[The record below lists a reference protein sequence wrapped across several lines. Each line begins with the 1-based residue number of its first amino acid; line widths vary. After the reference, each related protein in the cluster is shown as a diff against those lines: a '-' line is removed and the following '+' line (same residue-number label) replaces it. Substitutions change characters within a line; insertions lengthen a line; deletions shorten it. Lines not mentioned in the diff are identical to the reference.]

1 MTGLVS
7 IWGVL
12 RRTPQSPLALRR
24 SEFGSARYLWLWL
37 VLLASGA
44 SAAQPQFWKIEGS
57 KDFLEGDTDGLSVDS
72 EGRVRLAPATRP
84 LHDPE
89 APTVWALARDRE
101 GRVYAATGNEGRVFR
116 IDGAGTASVAYDAAE
131 LEAHALAIDGDGR
144 VYAASSPDGAVY
156 RLDRSGR
163 GEKFFD
169 PDEKYIWAL
178 AIDQKGRLL
187 VATGAEGRVHRVPLE
202 GSSAGQGE
210 VVLSGLDGHITSLA
224 VDPAG
229 NVYAGSSPGGIVY
242 RVDPAGKVFVLHDA
256 PFREVKAL
264 AVAEDGSVYAAVI
277 DGRERDDSRAPLP
290 ALPTAPAPTP
300 APSAPAGE
308 VTVTESFSIA
318 GVALPPVMP
327 TPRAEPGRGATRGAV
342 LRILP
347 GGEIETLWSSSDE
360 MPHSLAVEEGGVL
373 AGTGNKGKLYRIRND
388 RTWAMLASF
397 PAEQVTSLLRG
408 AAGQVHVATSN
419 PGRVHLLEPQP
430 ARAGTFVSPVKDTE
444 TVSTWGRVRWEGV
457 TPPGTKIEVQ
467 TRSGNTG
474 VPDGTWT
481 AWSAPVAG
489 PEGAA
494 IPSEKARFLQLKVV
508 LTGAAGPTPILDT
521 VTAAYLQR
529 NLRPQIQAVTVH
541 PPGEIFQRPLSISGD
556 TDILGYDGPMPAD
569 IRSTAA
575 TSSTAT
581 SGGGRS
587 SSAASPS
594 FGRKMYQRGLQT
606 FSWKA
611 DDPNGDTLSFEV
623 HYRRVGDT
631 QYRLLRKASEEAVIA
646 WDTST
651 VPNGRYVL
659 RVTASDSPSNPE
671 ALALAGDR
679 ESAPFDVDNTP
690 PDVVVSAA
698 GRGRVQAVV
707 RDTSSQVRR
716 AEFSVDG
723 GRWQEVHPGDGIN
736 DALEERYDI
745 PLPALTGPSPHI
757 VVVRASDALG
767 NVSTGRVEIP

>member
-1 MTGLVS
+1 VTALHPA
-7 IWGVL
+7 
-12 RRTPQSPLALRR
+12 RRTLFGLILAL
-24 SEFGSARYLWLWL
+24 
-37 VLLASGA
+37 LAVASLA
-44 SAAQPQFWKIEGS
+44 SAAQPQFWKIEGA
-57 KDFLEGDTDGLSVDS
+57 KEFLEGDTEGLSVDS
-72 EGRVRLAPATRP
+72 EGRVRLAPATKP

-89 APTVWALARDRE
+89 APTVWALARDRD
-101 GRVYAATGNEGRVFR
+101 GRIFAATGNEGRVFR

-131 LEAHALAIDGDGR
+131 LEAHALAVDGEGR
-144 VYAASSPDGAVY
+144 VYAGSSPDGAVY
-156 RLDRSGR
+156 RLDKSGR

-169 PDEKYIWAL
+169 PDEKYVWAL
-178 AIDQKGRLL
+178 AVDRQGRLL
-187 VATGAEGRVHRVPLE
+187 VATGAEGRVHRVPVE
-202 GSSAGQGE
+202 GPSAGKGE
-210 VVLSGLDGHITSLA
+210 LVLSGLDGHITSLA

-229 NVYAGSSPGGIVY
+229 NVYAGSSPSGIVY
-242 RVDPAGKVFVLHDA
+242 RIDPAGKVFVLHDA

-264 AVAEDGSVYAAVI
+264 AVGEDGGVYAAVI
-277 DGRERDDSRAPLP
+277 DGRERDDSRAPVP
-290 ALPTAPAPTP
+290 ALPAPLVPTP

-308 VTVTESFSIA
+308 VTVTESFSVA
-318 GVALPPVMP
+318 GVALPPAMP
-327 TPRAEPGRGATRGAV
+327 AARAEPGRGATRGAV

-347 GGEIETLWSSSDE
+347 GGEIETLWSSTDE
-360 MPHSLAVEEGGVL
+360 MPHALAVEEGGVL

-408 AAGQVHVATSN
+408 AAGAVHVATSN
-419 PGRVHLLEPQP
+419 PGRIHVLESQP
-430 ARAGTFVSPVKDTE
+430 ASAGTFVSPVKDTE

-474 VPDGTWT
+474 VPDATWT

-489 PEGAA
+489 PEGAP
-494 IPSEKARFLQLKVV
+494 IGSEKARFLQLKVL
-508 LTGAAGPTPILDT
+508 LTGAGGPTPILDT
-521 VTAAYLQR
+521 LTAAYLQR

-556 TDILGYDGPMPAD
+556 TDILGYEGPMPAD
-569 IRSTAA
+569 IRSTASAAPA
-575 TSSTAT
+575 TPT
-581 SGGGRS
+581 GGSR
-587 SSAASPS
+587 SSAAAAPS

-611 DDPNGDTLSFEV
+611 DDPNGDSLSYEV

-631 QYRLLRKASEEAVIA
+631 RYRLLRKASEEAVIA

-651 VPNGRYVL
+651 VPNGRYVV

-671 ALALAGDR
+671 SLALAGDR

-690 PDVVVSAA
+690 PDVTVTAA
-698 GRGRVQAVV
+698 GGGRVQAVV
-707 RDTSSQVRR
+707 RDASSQVRR

-723 GRWQEVHPGDGIN
+723 GRWQEIHPGDGIN
-736 DALEERYDI
+736 DALEERYEI
-745 PLPALTGPSPHI
+745 PLPALAGPSPHI

-767 NVSTGRVEIP
+767 NVSTGRIELP

>member
-1 MTGLVS
+1 LLFVS
-7 IWGVL
+7 V
-12 RRTPQSPLALRR
+12 
-24 SEFGSARYLWLWL
+24 
-37 VLLASGA
+37 ASVA
-44 SAAQPQFWKIEGS
+44 SAAQPQFWRIEGS
-57 KDFLEGDTDGLSVDS
+57 REFLEGDTEGLSVDS
-72 EGRVRLAPATRP
+72 EGRVRLAPAARP

-101 GRVYAATGNEGRVFR
+101 GRIYAATGNEGRVYR
-116 IDGAGTASVAYDAAE
+116 VDGAGTASVAYDAAE
-131 LEAHALAIDGDGR
+131 LEAHALAVDADGR

-163 GEKFFD
+163 GETFFD
-169 PDEKYIWAL
+169 PAEKYIWAL
-178 AIDQKGRLL
+178 AVDRQSRLL
-187 VATGAEGRVHRVPLE
+187 VATGAEGRVHRVPVE
-202 GSSAGQGE
+202 GGSAGTGE
-210 VVLSGLDGHITSLA
+210 VILSGLDGHITSLA
-224 VDPAG
+224 VDGAG
-229 NVYAGSSPGGIVY
+229 NIYAGSSPAGIVY
-242 RVDPAGKVFVLHDA
+242 RIDPAGKVFVLHDA

-264 AVAEDGSVYAAVI
+264 AVADDGSVYAAVI

-290 ALPTAPAPTP
+290 AIPVAPTPTP

-318 GVALPPVMP
+318 GVALPPAIP
-327 TPRAEPGRGATRGAV
+327 AQRADSSRGATRGAV

-347 GGEIETLWSSSDE
+347 GGDIETLWSSSEE
-360 MPHSLAVEEGGVL
+360 MPHSLAVEDGGVL

-408 AAGQVHVATSN
+408 GGGAVHVATSN
-419 PGRVHLLEPQP
+419 PGRVHVLESQP
-430 ARAGTFVSPVKDTE
+430 ARSGTFVSPVKDTE
-444 TVSTWGRVRWEGV
+444 TTSTWGRVRWEGV
-457 TPPGTKIEVQ
+457 TPAGTRIEVQ

-474 VPDGTWT
+474 VPDATWT
-481 AWSAPVAG
+481 PWSAPFAG
-489 PEGAA
+489 REGAPIA
-494 IPSEKARFLQLKVV
+494 SEKARFLQLKVV
-508 LTGAAGPTPILDT
+508 LTGDGGPTPILDT
-521 VTAAYLQR
+521 LTAAYLQR

-541 PPGEIFQRPLSISGD
+541 PPGEIFQRPLSITGD

-569 IRSTAA
+569 IRATAA
-575 TSSTAT
+575 TGSSTSST
-581 SGGGRS
+581 GGRT

-594 FGRKMYQRGLQT
+594 FGRKMHQRGLQT

-611 DDPNGDTLSFEV
+611 DDPNGDTLSFDV

-631 QYRLLRKASEEAVIA
+631 QYRLLRKATDEAVVA

-659 RVTASDSPSNPE
+659 RVTASDAPSNPE
-671 ALALAGDR
+671 SLALAGDR

-698 GRGRVQAVV
+698 GRGRVQAIV
-707 RDTSSQVRR
+707 RDESSQVRR

-723 GRWQEVHPGDGIN
+723 GRWQEIHPGDGIN

-745 PLPALTGPSPHI
+745 ALPALTGPSPHI
-757 VVVRASDALG
+757 VVVRASDVLG
-767 NVSTGRVEIP
+767 NVSTGRVEVP